1 MYSEIHPLF
10 YDSATAFNSG
20 IIENQKTPD
29 SAFYKQMPP
38 CIIRLDT
45 IRKIS
50 EEKTYDESLKYF
62 RIKISDDYHE
72 DILVPADEGEKLKK
86 KLIAT
91 ENQDGLTE
99 AIGALNTTLRS
110 LYDLLRARLH

>member
-1 MYSEIHPLF
+1 MYIEIHPLF
-10 YDSATAFNSG
+10 YDSAAAFNSSFN
-20 IIENQKTPD
+20 ENQKTPD

-38 CIIRLDT
+38 CVIRLDT

-62 RIKISDDYHE
+62 RIKISDDHHE

-86 KLIAT
+86 R
-91 ENQDGLTE
+91 LTAPGSHDDLTQ
-99 AIGALNTTLRS
+99 AIEALNTTLRS

>member
-1 MYSEIHPLF
+1 MYIEIHPLF
-10 YDSATAFNSG
+10 YDSATAFNTNLN
-20 IIENQKTPD
+20 ENQKTPE

-45 IRKIS
+45 IRKFS
-50 EEKTYDESLKYF
+50 EEKTYDESLTYF

-86 KLIAT
+86 RLTAT
-91 ENQDGLTE
+91 GSQDSLTE

>member
-1 MYSEIHPLF
+1 MYIEIHPLF
-10 YDSATAFNSG
+10 YDSAAAFNPS
-20 IIENQKTPD
+20 ESQKTPE

-45 IRKIS
+45 IRKFS
-50 EEKTYDESLKYF
+50 EEKTYDESLTYF

-72 DILVPADEGEKLKK
+72 DILVPADEGEELKK
-86 KLIAT
+86 KLTAT
-91 ENQDGLTE
+91 GSQDGLTE
-99 AIGALNTTLRS
+99 AIEALNTTLRS